1 MYLHIF
7 LYVYTYTEMQRGI
20 CLSAIGVFFIFCV
33 ATVVADRAIREVRR
47 KYIYTSIHIERYV
60 YTYISIRL
68 YI

>member
-1 MYLHIF
+1 
-7 LYVYTYTEMQRGI
+7 MQRGI